1 MESKLYLCSVK
12 QQVWNIIPKSYR
24 RRAIVVAITIFLR
37 ALLNFVGIAML
48 IPILVLILDSE
59 NITSNATLNRIYD
72 LVGFSSHNSFV
83 VAVCIS
89 VVLVILLKNGAVM
102 LLYRHERD
110 FIYSLYKYLSE
121 RLYRGYHSLGLGY
134 IKRSNSALLTRN
146 INVVTLT
153 YVVGVLK
160 PIAAIASEVLLF
172 ALLFI
177 ALMWYAPIAALL
189 SIAIFLP
196 TILIFYLGVRRK
208 LQDIGIKE
216 NEAQRIKSRIV
227 AETFRG
233 FADVEIG
240 GAFPELFNRF
250 ERAMDEAVALRKR
263 NATIGMLPQ
272 IFTEVGLAAGMALLV
287 VISLGMNSENL
298 SLMFGV
304 FAVAAIR
311 LIPSIRNIMSSWSSI
326 RYNRY
331 SIATLAEA
339 DIEAKETSDDFTSE
353 RFHFNDKIEL
363 HHLTFQFD
371 DATSPVIKDMSLEI
385 HKGER
390 LGIRGAS
397 GAGKTTLFNL
407 ILGLYRPT
415 SGEIF
420 IDGESLDSRN
430 IRKWQNTIGYVSQS
444 VFIADMTLAENVAFG
459 QAPEQIDYQRVER
472 ALELA
477 ELRSFVD
484 TLPDGLQSRIG
495 EQGSRLSG
503 GQRQRIGI
511 ARALYKNCDILFFDE
526 ATSSLDNR
534 TEENINSAIRRLS
547 TENESLTIV
556 VIAHRESS
564 LEYCDR
570 IITIE

>member
-1 MESKLYLCSVK
+1 
-12 QQVWNIIPKSYR
+12 
-24 RRAIVVAITIFLR
+24 VVAITIFIR

-59 NITSNATLNRIYD
+59 NITSNATLSSIYD
-72 LVGFSSHNSFV
+72 LVGFTSHSSFV

-160 PIAAIASEVLLF
+160 PIAAIASEALLF

-250 ERAMDEAVALRKR
+250 ERAMDEAVTLRKR

-272 IFTEVGLAAGMALLV
+272 MFTEVGLAAGMALLV

-339 DIEAKETSDDFTSE
+339 DIEAKEVSDDFTSE

-363 HHLTFQFD
+363 HNLTFQFD
-371 DATSPVIKDMSLEI
+371 DATTPVIKDMSLEI